1 LSEHTLD
8 DVVGHIEASVG
19 DDPPYVLI
27 EIGDRQQMEL
37 KVLNATANGLADFL
51 GVCGREHEHNVFRR
65 LFEGLQQGSF
75 SATRQHVD
83 FVENEN
89 AVTTGAGQSRR
100 LDDISNL
107 SDTVVAGCV
116 ELEDVVTGAS
126 LD

>member
-1 LSEHTLD
+1 
-8 DVVGHIEASVG
+8 
-19 DDPPYVLI
+19 
-27 EIGDRQQMEL
+27 
-37 KVLNATANGLADFL
+37 
-51 GVCGREHEHNVFRR
+51 
-65 LFEGLQQGSF
+65 
-75 SATRQHVD
+75 VD